1 MKTLAVSMVTLQT
14 LATCAVLYLSRFVS
28 NLQLG
33 ISFIARLTETVEEN
47 FLSSTRVDT
56 PQNKQ
61 NWYKILYRY
70 ATSSSEGRSQ
80 FLTASFC

>member
-33 ISFIARLTETVEEN
+33 TSFIARLTETVEEN

-56 PQNKQ
+56 TPKQ
-61 NWYKILYRY
+61 TELV
-70 ATSSSEGRSQ
+70 
-80 FLTASFC
+80 